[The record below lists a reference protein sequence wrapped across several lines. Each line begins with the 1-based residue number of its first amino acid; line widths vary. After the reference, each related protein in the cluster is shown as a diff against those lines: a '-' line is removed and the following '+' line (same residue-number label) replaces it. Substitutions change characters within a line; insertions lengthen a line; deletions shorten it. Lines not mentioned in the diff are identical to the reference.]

1 MKDDVISSI
10 SDRRTE
16 NQIQNRPET
25 AAFEPFGP
33 AFSPHQVHRRPRGS
47 REETTLIKDPGS
59 VEHENPRIVQHD
71 GTLVAARSLLHDC
84 LHNC

>member
-47 REETTLIKDPGS
+47 REETT
-59 VEHENPRIVQHD
+59 
-71 GTLVAARSLLHDC
+71 
-84 LHNC
+84 